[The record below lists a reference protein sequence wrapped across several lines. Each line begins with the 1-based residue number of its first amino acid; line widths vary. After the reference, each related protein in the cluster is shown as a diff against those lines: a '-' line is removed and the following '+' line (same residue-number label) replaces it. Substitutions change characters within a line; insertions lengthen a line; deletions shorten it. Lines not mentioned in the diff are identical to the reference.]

1 MRRLHPVDGLFWL
14 ALAGW
19 IWGMGA
25 MGCGGAEGPSVP
37 ATGGTPIA
45 AEEVVAVY
53 NQKCSLCHGN
63 DGKKMLAGAP
73 DLTLTTLTH
82 PEVVQLIREGK
93 GTMPP
98 HKEVL
103 TPEMIE
109 ALAHHV
115 ASLKP

>member
-1 MRRLHPVDGLFWL
+1 
-14 ALAGW
+14 
-19 IWGMGA
+19 
-25 MGCGGAEGPSVP
+25 
-37 ATGGTPIA
+37 
-45 AEEVVAVY
+45 
-53 NQKCSLCHGN
+53 
-63 DGKKMLAGAP
+63 MLAGAP

-98 HKEVL
+98 HQEVL

>member
-1 MRRLHPVDGLFWL
+1 MLGLS
-14 ALAGW
+14 
-19 IWGMGA
+19 WGFGTL
-25 MGCGGAEGPSVP
+25 GCGGAEGPATP
-37 ATGGTPIA
+37 AGGGTPIA
-45 AEEVVAVY
+45 ADEVLAMY
-53 NQKCSLCHGN
+53 NQKCSLCHGG

-73 DLTLTTLTH
+73 DLTLTSLTH

-103 TPEMIE
+103 TAEMIE